1 MHLPRAQ
8 SRHWNFYLSA
18 AAGVLAAGVTLLFAP
33 TLFPAVAVAVF
44 SLAYLAL
51 TARDMPKLTPD
62 YLRAHAGDEDAP
74 PLVVFLLTLAIV
86 IYAMVALFIAVND
99 QHPDALRLTLGVV
112 SVVLSWFMI
121 HTMWGM
127 HYAWEYY
134 ARADKPTKAKRE
146 RGGLEFPGDEEPDG
160 MDFIYYS
167 IVVAMTDQTSDTNV
181 TSRRMRRI
189 TTGHSLFSYFF
200 NTVIV
205 AAAVNIVVQLGQT

>member
-1 MHLPRAQ
+1 
-8 SRHWNFYLSA
+8 
-18 AAGVLAAGVTLLFAP
+18 
-33 TLFPAVAVAVF
+33 
-44 SLAYLAL
+44 
-51 TARDMPKLTPD
+51 MPKLTPD

-121 HTMWGM
+121 HAMWGM